1 MSKIEE
7 EVDLFIF
14 DGQGIAHPNRIGI
27 ASHIGLLLDKPAI
40 GCAKNRLVGNYE
52 EPGEAKGSSSDLT
65 DDEGN
70 LIGKV
75 LRTRDD
81 TNPVFVSPGH
91 KIGIEEA
98 KEIALNCTTDYRLPE
113 PTRIADQEAEKFK
126 KEGDL

>member
-1 MSKIEE
+1 
-7 EVDLFIF
+7 
-14 DGQGIAHPNRIGI
+14 
-27 ASHIGLLLDKPAI
+27 LLLDKPAI